1 MLVPVRDSKSLRKKL
16 KLRMAVFSSWSTA
29 QSQRVFLS
37 FTSNSVDFISNS
49 KSRKSI
55 CCSSSSSELNPVRV
69 IFEISR
75 RYKVNLGVYI
85 FMSYRLEGETIWKFV
100 RHQLKVAG
108 VGIHKVEK
116 GGEDAFL
123 VSNFNG
129 GVLAIA
135 DGVSGLSLRLNFRW
149 AEKNVDPSF
158 FPKELMANAS
168 YLIDKEEVE
177 YEPQI
182 LLGRAHAATSSRGSA
197 TVIVAMLEKTGV
209 LKIANV
215 GDCGLRVLRKGRL
228 IFATT
233 PQEHYFD
240 CPYQLSS
247 EAISQTYLDATVS
260 NIDVMEGDKIIMGSD
275 GLFDNVYDHEI
286 VSTIS
291 RINNV
296 AEAAKAL
303 AILANE
309 HSRDANFDSPYS
321 LEARDRGF
329 DVPWW
334 KKVIGRKLVGMIL
347 P

>member
-1 MLVPVRDSKSLRKKL
+1 
-16 KLRMAVFSSWSTA
+16 MAVFSSWSTA

-55 CCSSSSSELNPVRV
+55 CCSSSSSELNPVR
-69 IFEISR
+69 
-75 RYKVNLGVYI
+75 
-85 FMSYRLEGETIWKFV
+85 LEVCFSVGTHLIPHPSK
-100 RHQLKVAG
+100 LKVAA

-135 DGVSGLSLRLNFRW
+135 DGVSGICNGTVLSFLYEHPFEYILIHALQLSIKLQLFRLSLRLNFRW

-215 GDCGLRVLRKGRL
+215 GDCGLRVLRK
-228 IFATT
+228 A

-247 EAISQTYLDATVS
+247 EAISQTYLDAAVS

-275 GLFDNVYDHEI
+275 GLFDNVYDREI

-303 AILANE
+303 AVLANE

-334 KKVIGRKLVGMIL
+334 KKVIGRKLVGSWTISL
-347 P
+347 